1 MKKTNGRFYCFSP
14 PVMLATF
21 IIEIGLLFYT
31 LFRYKMNTLLRIT
44 SALLFFLAVFQLA
57 EYNVCG
63 GFGASATTWS
73 RIGFVAITMLP
84 ALGIHLLQTVSGR
97 GWRGI
102 KWLAYGMSMV
112 WVVVFA
118 FSQSA
123 FSGHTCAGNYVIF
136 QLKPSLDG
144 PYFVY
149 YFGWLLAGIY
159 LCAYFARTAKL
170 HIRQALLLQI
180 LGYLVFLLPA
190 IIVNSVKPETMA
202 GRPSVMCGFAVLYA
216 LIIVFGIIPEAYN
229 KSVAN
234 KSRKD

>member
-1 MKKTNGRFYCFSP
+1 MKYRSGRFYCFSP

-21 IIEIGLLFYT
+21 FIESGLLVYS
-31 LFRYKMNTLLRIT
+31 LVRYKMTTILRIT
-44 SALLFFLAVFQLA
+44 SGLLFFLALFQLA

-63 GFGASATTWS
+63 GFGASAITWS

-84 ALGIHLLQTVSGR
+84 ALGIHLLQAVSGR

-102 KWLAYGMSMV
+102 KWLAYGTSLI
-112 WVVVFA
+112 WVAVFA
-118 FSQSA
+118 FSESA
-123 FSGHTCAGNYVIF
+123 FAGHTCAGNYVIF
-136 QLKPSLDG
+136 QLKPILDG

-159 LCAYFARTAKL
+159 MCAYFAKTARL
-170 HIRQALLLQI
+170 HIRQALLFQI

-190 IIVNSVKPETMA
+190 IIANTVKPETIA

-216 LIIVFGIIPEAYN
+216 LIIAFGILPEAYA
-229 KSVAN
+229 KSVVK
-234 KSRKD
+234 KSKKG